1 MNKGIF
7 FLSEE
12 YLYSSLNISGKKDS
26 YTTLIK
32 CIVLHLSF

>member
-1 MNKGIF
+1 MDKGIF

-12 YLYSSLNISGKKDS
+12 YLYTISGKKDS

-32 CIVLHLSF
+32 CIVLHLSL